1 MALSI
6 ILRVVC
12 LLAGYGFGLIQT
24 GVLYGKMKGVD
35 IRNYGSGN
43 SGTTNALR
51 VLGPKAGLVV
61 FLGDF
66 CKSFIPCLIVNLVF
80 RQFYPETYLL
90 YVLYIGFGAVLG
102 HNFPFYLGFKG
113 GKGIATTG
121 GTIAGLLNPWMV
133 VILLPLFV
141 LTLFISKYMSVASI
155 ELVTSFWLCYGV
167 LMFMG
172 LLPFD
177 ISNGLTEPA
186 IESLILA
193 TIFTALA
200 IYRHKENIIRL
211 KNHEENKMSFKK
223 TVKTEEDK

>member
-1 MALSI
+1 MTLSI
-6 ILRVVC
+6 ILRFVC
-12 LLAGYGFGLIQT
+12 LIAGYGFGLIQT
-24 GVLYGKMKGVD
+24 GVLYGKLKGVD

-66 CKSFIPCLIVNLVF
+66 LKSFIPCLIVNLVF
-80 RQFYPETYLL
+80 RHIYPETYLL

-121 GTIAGLLNPWMV
+121 GTIAGLLNPWMII
-133 VILLPLFV
+133 ILLVLFV
-141 LTLFISKYMSVASI
+141 ATLAISKYMSVASI
-155 ELVTSFWLCYGV
+155 ELVSSFWLCYTIF
-167 LMFMG
+167 MFIG
-172 LLPFD
+172 FLPFD
-177 ISNGLTEPA
+177 VSNGLTEPA

-193 TIFTALA
+193 TIFAALA